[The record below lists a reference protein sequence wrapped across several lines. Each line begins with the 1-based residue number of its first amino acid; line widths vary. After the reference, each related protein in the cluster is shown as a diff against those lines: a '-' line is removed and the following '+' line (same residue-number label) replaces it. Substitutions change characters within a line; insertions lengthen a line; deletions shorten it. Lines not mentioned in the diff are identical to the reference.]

1 MDVSY
6 PSFAHAEQVWNLKI
20 TATVNRYKNCL
31 IQSAASPR
39 DVHIEDSTTE
49 RYASYQTVVSPGVQ
63 HKYDDVIEELNVRQG
78 KRASRKCLC

>member
-1 MDVSY
+1 MCLII
-6 PSFAHAEQVWNLKI
+6 NLPMLSKSKI
-20 TATVNRYKNCL
+20 ETQTANVNRYKNCL

-39 DVHIEDSTTE
+39 DVHIEDSATE

-78 KRASRKCLC
+78 KRTSRKSLC